1 MLAVRGLGAI
11 KRSFADDCITRRT
24 IRSIFYQ
31 SMISIDL
38 TTMLRYA
45 TLPNRPQK
53 PVGRSLFIAPEAKE
67 LIQSPI
73 AKRKPS
79 QSKRV
84 KVKVPQSL
92 HDLSSIVH
100 HHSADKAVRERKG

>member
-1 MLAVRGLGAI
+1 MQ
-11 KRSFADDCITRRT
+11 DDPIN
-24 IRSIFYQ
+24 FYQ

-53 PVGRSLFIAPEAKE
+53 PVGRSLFIAPKAKK
-67 LIQSPI
+67 LHTKPGS
-73 AKRKPS
+73 KRKLS

-92 HDLSSIVH
+92 HHLSSIVH
-100 HHSADKAVRERKG
+100 HRPADKAVRKRKG